1 MAVARVEKRGGGER
15 AQKLKSSLRA
25 VVFCL
30 RDVPNSEVVNSVG
43 EPSQFLPPFNPYLM
57 TKGAEK
63 DINCWTN
70 ILPPQ

>member
-1 MAVARVEKRGGGER
+1 MAVARVQEREEGRG
-15 AQKLKSSLRA
+15 QKLESSLRA